1 MVSLSNIRNRL
12 LHPLLLTLCAGMFAL
27 HFVHLQADFPNFS
40 PWMDWS
46 KYTDEGWYGDAA
58 IRHFQLGH
66 WYVSGDFNPAA
77 ALPVWPFLE
86 AILFRFTGVSLVAA
100 RALTVSVFG
109 GILLSSYFL
118 VRKWVARE
126 SLTPAWAALLLAA
139 SPFCYVFTRLAIL
152 EPLLILLTLLLLL
165 VASSVK
171 GKEGQNWRETV
182 SANAVGNAGQIL
194 AMSLLLPLL
203 ILTKTTGIFLLPS
216 VAFLLWAP
224 SNIACVVP
232 GGRRARGHSGWGLVV
247 SLFRSSGAPALSP

>member
-1 MVSLSNIRNRL
+1 MRVGTETPRSVTFNWDTGML
-12 LHPLLLTLCAGMFAL
+12 LGTSILP
-27 HFVHLQADFPNFS
+27 P
-40 PWMDWS
+40 
-46 KYTDEGWYGDAA
+46 
-58 IRHFQLGH
+58 
-66 WYVSGDFNPAA
+66 

-203 ILTKTTGIFLLPS
+203 ILDQDKLASFCCQS
-216 VAFLLWAP
+216 VAFLLWATFEY
-224 SNIACVVP
+224 CVRPFLAVGVP
-232 GGRRARGHSGWGLVV
+232 AAILGGGWWFLYFEALV
-247 SLFRSSGAPALSP
+247 RPALSP